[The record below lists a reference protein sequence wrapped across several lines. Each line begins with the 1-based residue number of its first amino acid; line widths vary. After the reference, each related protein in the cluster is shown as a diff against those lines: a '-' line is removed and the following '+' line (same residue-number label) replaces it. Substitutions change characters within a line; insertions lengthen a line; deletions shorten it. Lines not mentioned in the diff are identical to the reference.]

1 MNVADTDESST
12 LEAQI
17 SSFEGDI
24 LVIKGKIL
32 VIEGVGWKAEEGRK
46 GKAG

>member
-1 MNVADTDESST
+1 MSVADAEEIST

-24 LVIKGKIL
+24 LVTNGDIL
-32 VIEGVGWKAEEGRK
+32 GDWLPP
-46 GKAG
+46 

>member
-1 MNVADTDESST
+1 MNVADAEEIST

-24 LVIKGKIL
+24 LVIKGDIL
-32 VIEGVGWKAEEGRK
+32 GDWLPP
-46 GKAG
+46 